1 MLTLLQSTTELAGIQ
16 DAPAWFIAPI
26 GALIALIAAIL
37 FFKSVM
43 SNTEGDSEMVR
54 IAQAVRDGAAAYL
67 GRQNRIVTM
76 VFFCLLIGLL
86 VLA

>member
-1 MLTLLQSTTELAGIQ
+1 MLTFLQATSNTAGIQ

-26 GALIALIAAIL
+26 GAVIALLAAFV

-43 SNTEGDSEMVR
+43 SHTEGDSEMVR

-67 GRQNRIVTM
+67 GRQNRIVTL
-76 VFFCLLIGLL
+76 VFVCLLGTKH
-86 VLA
+86 